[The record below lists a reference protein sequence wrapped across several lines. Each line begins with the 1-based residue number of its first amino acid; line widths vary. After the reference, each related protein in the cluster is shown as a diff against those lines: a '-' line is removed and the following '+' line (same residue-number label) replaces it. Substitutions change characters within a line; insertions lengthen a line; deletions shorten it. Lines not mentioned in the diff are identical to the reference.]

1 MLAPL
6 LLQTKRLRIK
16 DLELSDIAVIHTL
29 HSLPEIDEF
38 NTLGIPD
45 TIDVTEKLVNEWIA
59 SRTQES
65 RSTYVL
71 SLRLIETQQFI
82 GLVAL
87 NLGKPNYKTAEIWF
101 KVHKDFWN
109 KGYTTE
115 AVTQLLDFG
124 FNQLQL
130 HRIEAGCATENIA
143 SAKVLEKVGMIRE
156 GMKRKKL
163 PIRGAWK
170 DNYFYGILEEDF
182 KNK

>member
-1 MLAPL
+1 MHRSLQ
-6 LLQTKRLRIK
+6 LQTKRLQIK
-16 DLELSDIAVIHTL
+16 DLELSDIDVIHDL
-29 HSLPEIDEF
+29 HSLPETDEF
-38 NTLGIPD
+38 NTLGVPE
-45 TIDVTEKLVNEWIA
+45 TIDITEKLVKEWIENQ
-59 SRTQES
+59 TQEP
-65 RSTYVL
+65 RSAYVL
-71 SLRLIETQQFI
+71 TLRLVETQKFI

-115 AVTQLLDFG
+115 AVIQLLDFG
-124 FNQLQL
+124 FNKLQL

-143 SAKVLEKVGMIRE
+143 SAKVLEKVGMTQE

-170 DNYFYGILEEDF
+170 DNYFYAMLEEDF
-182 KNK
+182 KK